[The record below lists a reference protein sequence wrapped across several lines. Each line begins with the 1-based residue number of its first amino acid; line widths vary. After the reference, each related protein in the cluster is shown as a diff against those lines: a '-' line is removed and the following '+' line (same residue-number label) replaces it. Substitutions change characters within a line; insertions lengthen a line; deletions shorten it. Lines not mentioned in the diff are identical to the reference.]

1 MYCYDFRSRTRARE
15 QFIPCFLI
23 VSRLRIVRCARLVL
37 LLRVHTSEISRRI
50 LLYCMFVAARLIL
63 ACHSVARDGARP
75 SSASYYMYYIASK
88 PLTYVINSA
97 SPAPS
102 AHVTLACPLHNYG
115 AILSPDHAHPTTP
128 VPLPV
133 QCKLLLSAQ
142 RRHFKQLPA
151 LFNRFARP
159 HYGVPH
165 TSPAWPYLAGLRCR
179 LVAGPH
185 TQPYDP
191 SPVARAVQAS
201 PLCTAPSLQAATHSL
216 PPFCA
221 SLLRRA
227 PYLARLALRIDCDP
241 FTPSC
246 HSPPNSIH
254 HPVHSPSA
262 VLACSPGVLL
272 ASCPP
277 GSSCAVD
284 DASRSPPTPFSI
296 HICFRVR
303 RAVKEPPPQH
313 PLLLPSRDGPSPRSH

>member
-75 SSASYYMYYIASK
+75 SSASYYMYMYYIASK

-115 AILSPDHAHPTTP
+115 AILSLDHAHPTTP

-142 RRHFKQLPA
+142 RRHFKRLPA

-227 PYLARLALRIDCDP
+227 PYLARLALRNRLQPIHP
-241 FTPSC
+241 FLSFTTQL
-246 HSPPNSIH
+246 HSPP
-254 HPVHSPSA
+254 SA
-262 VLACSPGVLL
+262 LSLGGPGVFARRSARFLPTRLRLVLL
-272 ASCPP
+272 MM
-277 GSSCAVD
+277 
-284 DASRSPPTPFSI
+284 
-296 HICFRVR
+296 
-303 RAVKEPPPQH
+303 
-313 PLLLPSRDGPSPRSH
+313 